1 MIHNFDPYEA
11 LQQLGNNQKQLDEN
25 SRNIV
30 VVVNNLQQ
38 IIQDH
43 ERRLDLNQATINQIL
58 ASLQNQQKLVLAL
71 LDKINELS
79 AVNSAKGHNLND
91 QTSSSTQ
98 G

>member
-1 MIHNFDPYEA
+1 
-11 LQQLGNNQKQLDEN
+11 
-25 SRNIV
+25 
-30 VVVNNLQQ
+30 
-38 IIQDH
+38 
-43 ERRLDLNQATINQIL
+43 LDLNQATINQIL